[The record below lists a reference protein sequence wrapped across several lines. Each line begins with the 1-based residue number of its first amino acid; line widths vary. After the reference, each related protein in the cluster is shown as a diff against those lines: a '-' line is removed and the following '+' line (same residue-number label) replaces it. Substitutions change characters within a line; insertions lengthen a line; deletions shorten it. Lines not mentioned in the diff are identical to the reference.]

1 MNRVGLSLLGLLVLQ
16 LVLVGR
22 LYWPGN
28 EAGANNVS
36 ALLADI
42 GPFLVDELRIEN
54 AQGDLAVLRK
64 QDGRWLLPQLGGL
77 PADSALAEQVLEQL
91 TELDPGWAVAHT
103 LAARQRFQVANYHF
117 RRKLTLL
124 AQNQQISSVYL
135 GTSPGFRK
143 VHARND
149 DQDAI
154 YSISLNLFD
163 VPAQDDQWLDR
174 GLLQVRAPLSI
185 IADGYS
191 LDRSSGD
198 WLLGTG
204 GRPEPRELAALLEA
218 LQNLQVD
225 GVASAEQLGDLKG
238 QEAEL
243 ILQVESLAG
252 NFSLELFQLES
263 QYFIR
268 HSTYS
273 PVFRLSGYTYDQLTG
288 IDAFLLSGAQ

>member
-1 MNRVGLSLLGLLVLQ
+1 MNRAGVFLLVLLLLQ
-16 LVLVGR
+16 LALVTK

-28 EAGANNVS
+28 KAGTNNIS
-36 ALLADI
+36 ALLADT
-42 GPFLVDELRIEN
+42 GPFLVDELRIEDGRDSN
-54 AQGDLAVLRK
+54 AVLQK
-64 QDGRWLLPQLGGL
+64 LDGRWQLPQLDGL
-77 PADSALAEQVLEQL
+77 PADSARAEQVVEQL
-91 TELDPGWAVAHT
+91 TQQDPGWAVAHT

-124 AQNQQISSVYL
+124 AQNQPISTVYL

-149 DQDAI
+149 EQDAI

-174 GLLQVRAPLSI
+174 GLLQVRAPLRI

-191 LDRSSGD
+191 LDRSTGD

-204 GRPEPRELAALLEA
+204 ARPEPRELAALLEA

-225 GVASAEQLGDLKG
+225 GVASAEQLSDLKG

-243 ILQVESLAG
+243 ILQVVSLAG
-252 NFSLELFQLES
+252 TFSLELFQLES
-263 QYFIR
+263 QHFIR
-268 HSTYS
+268 SSTHAQL
-273 PVFRLSGYTYDQLTG
+273 FRLSGYTYDQLTG